1 MTQKQFHPVLLP
13 ESSGHYDTAG
23 QNNIIEFEQKTS
35 IAGGI
40 GACQY
45 NIIKYRNRKKGQDEL
60 DEKKIKTMEAWIGLL
75 DGLLGKG
82 YSPLHS
88 LRDAM
93 MREYP
98 DMVYSLRG

>member
-1 MTQKQFHPVLLP
+1 MRHPVLLP
-13 ESSGHYDTAG
+13 ESAAHYDTAG
-23 QNNIIEFEQKTS
+23 QNNIIEFEQETN
-35 IAGGI
+35 IAGAI

-60 DEKKIKTMEAWIGLL
+60 DLKKQNTFEAWIDLL

-82 YSPLHS
+82 YSPLHN

-93 MREYP
+93 MHEYP
-98 DMVYSLRG
+98 EMEYSLGVHA

>member
-1 MTQKQFHPVLLP
+1 MKHPVLLK
-13 ESSGHYDTAG
+13 ESAAHYDTDG
-23 QNNIIEFEQKTS
+23 KNNIIEFEQETN
-35 IAGGI
+35 IAGAI

-60 DEKKIKTMEAWIGLL
+60 DEKKIKTMDDWVELL
-75 DGLLGKG
+75 DVLLGKG

-93 MREYP
+93 IREYQ
-98 DMVYSLRG
+98 DMEYSLTDVL